1 MNRNRLQTGSVLVL
15 LSTYALLA
23 LGCAAKKDLTKGPE
37 TDLVLEYREAGGRVL
52 RYQMTNRF
60 AQTLDIRGK
69 KMEVRGEETR
79 EFSLRSGVSG
89 GDDLEFEI
97 TIDAMEMKMSGLQ
110 DELARDLSTAI
121 GKSFNMTISPLG
133 EELELSGADTIM
145 YALGPGEERSIKSQF
160 EAFFPDLPERPIG
173 LKDSWTTETTLTEEA
188 GAGELTIALTT
199 ENRLVGFET
208 LDGFECV
215 KIEALFTGTLDGEGQ
230 EEGVPIITKAKIK
243 GTGFWYFAYKEGIYV
258 RDTSEGVAEGTV
270 TLMGPEKMSISL
282 KRDFTTEVRLIE

>member
-1 MNRNRLQTGSVLVL
+1 MNRNHLQTGSVFLL
-15 LSTYALLA
+15 LSLSALLA

-37 TDLVLEYREAGGRVL
+37 TDLVLEYHGIGGRVL
-52 RYQMTNRF
+52 RYLMINRF

-69 KMEVRGEETR
+69 KIEVNGEETR
-79 EFSLRSGVSG
+79 EFSLRSGASG
-89 GDDLEFEI
+89 GDDLEFEV
-97 TIDAMEMKMSGLQ
+97 TIDAMEAKMTGLQ
-110 DELARDLSTAI
+110 DEPARELSTAI

-133 EELELSGADTIM
+133 EELELSGADTRM

-160 EAFFPDLPERPIG
+160 EAFFPDLPGSPVN
-173 LKDSWTTETTLTEEA
+173 LKDSWTTETTVTEEA
-188 GAGELTIALTT
+188 GGGELTIALTI

-215 KIEALFTGTLDGEGQ
+215 KIEAPFTGTLDGESQ
-230 EEGVPIITKAKIK
+230 EEGVPVMTKAKIK

-270 TLMGPEKMSISL
+270 TVMGPKKMSIPL
-282 KRDFTTEVRLIE
+282 KRDFKTEVWLTE